1 MMRQV
6 VSLVVLV
13 ALGGGCAEK
22 RAAQVVEPLTIAV
35 GSLPQYSLIQV
46 AQVKGFFAAEGL
58 SITLQHHA
66 SGRLSLASLLAGQ
79 ADLATASETPV
90 VFAELA
96 GQRLSVLASTA
107 TSTRNVA
114 VVARKAAGILR
125 PADLAG
131 KRIGVP
137 AGTSADFF
145 LDTFLVRHSVARSAV
160 RVVELGPSEMGQAM
174 GSGVVDAVAI
184 WNPTA
189 LVQQPPAAMETALFY
204 EEELYAETSLI
215 VGRRGFGTERPET
228 ARRVLRALLRAEA
241 LFLEVPVEA
250 RRLVAA
256 AMQGP
261 PEHLD
266 QVLRQ
271 FDFRVRLDQSLLV
284 LMEEEARWV
293 YRTGKATRQEATNF
307 LETMEPA
314 PLLAVMPERVGLIR

>member
-1 MMRQV
+1 MMRAV
-6 VSLVVLV
+6 V
-13 ALGGGCAEK
+13 ALAVLIALGCGCAEK
-22 RAAQVVEPLTIAV
+22 RAVQVVEPLTIAV
-35 GSLPQYSLIQV
+35 GALPQYSLIQV

-66 SGRLSLASLLAGQ
+66 SGKLSLASLLAGK

-96 GQRLSVLASTA
+96 GKRLSVLASTA
-107 TSTRNVA
+107 TSTKNVA
-114 VVARKAAGILR
+114 VVVRKASGILR
-125 PADLAG
+125 PADLEG
-131 KRIGVP
+131 KQIGVP
-137 AGTSADFF
+137 TGTSADFF
-145 LDTFLVRHSVARSAV
+145 LDTFLLRHSMARSAV
-160 RVVELGPSEMGQAM
+160 RIVELGPSEMEQALA
-174 GSGVVDAVAI
+174 SGLVDAVAI

-189 LVQQPPAAMETALFY
+189 LVQHPRVAMETTLFY

-241 LFLEVPVEA
+241 LFLERPAEA
-250 RRLVAA
+250 RSLVAA
-256 AMQGP
+256 AMLGAPGQI
-261 PEHLD
+261 D
-266 QVLRQ
+266 QMLRQ

-293 YRTGKATRQEATNF
+293 HRTGKATRQGASSF